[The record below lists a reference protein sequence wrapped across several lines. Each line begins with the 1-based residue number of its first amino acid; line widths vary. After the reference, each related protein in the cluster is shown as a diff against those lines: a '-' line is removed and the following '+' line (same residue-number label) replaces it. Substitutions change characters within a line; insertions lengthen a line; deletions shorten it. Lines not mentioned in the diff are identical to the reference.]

1 MLESQLQ
8 RHLYLPR
15 AADGVAYKAQAAG
28 AVVEAGVG
36 LASVGRATGRLHRL
50 AHGWRVVVIHILEH
64 FVSWDVEAGGVGQII
79 NVKGVLKVHP
89 FGDIGHL
96 HQRYVGPFLTGLA
109 ENVALTGGEVS
120 FKCIS
125 SRDGGEL
132 GTGCGDHRSIE
143 AGWIKRWTFAEKSS
157 GIAGRLGLLR

>member
-1 MLESQLQ
+1 M
-8 RHLYLPR
+8 
-15 AADGVAYKAQAAG
+15 ADEAQTAG

-36 LASVGRATGRLHRL
+36 LTPVGRATGRLHCL
-50 AHGWRVVVIHILEH
+50 AHSWRVVVVHILEY
-64 FVSWDVEAGGVGQII
+64 FVSWDVEAGGVGQIV
-79 NVKGVLKVHP
+79 NVKRVLKVHA
-89 FGDIGHL
+89 FGDISHL
-96 HQRYVGPFLTGLA
+96 HQRNVSPLLTGLA

-120 FKCIS
+120 LKCIS

-143 AGWIKRWTFAEKSS
+143 TGWIQRWTFAEKSS